1 MKLSCHPRFHA
12 CPPSAADAHHAPT
25 QGAGASPKWPIDGL
39 SLPLLALASTL
50 LWARNF
56 GEYPSPLKNVRE
68 AVWISDDCC
77 PGGVGRLPERSVSEA
92 AGPRPAPSSSVP
104 CARNRAAALC
114 SVPWRSAAPLRSP
127 ARAS

>member
-1 MKLSCHPRFHA
+1 MGRNAPSQRSVELRCGRPRRFSDSFRA
-12 CPPSAADAHHAPT
+12 
-25 QGAGASPKWPIDGL
+25 K
-39 SLPLLALASTL
+39 
-50 LWARNF
+50 F
-56 GEYPSPLKNVRE
+56 GEHPSPLKNVRE